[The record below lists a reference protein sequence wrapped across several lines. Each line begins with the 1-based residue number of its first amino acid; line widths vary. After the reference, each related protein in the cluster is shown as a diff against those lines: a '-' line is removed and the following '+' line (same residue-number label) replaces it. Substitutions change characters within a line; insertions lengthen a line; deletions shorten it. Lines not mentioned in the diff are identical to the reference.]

1 MISESV
7 QTDIGMK
14 FVDLVL
20 HKYLDRSDLQPINF
34 TWWIYQRLGKG
45 NRWVIPSC
53 VLWCIRSV
61 YEERDGVYVKYQEGD
76 RD

>member
-1 MISESV
+1 MISGSV
-7 QTDIGMK
+7 QTDIGK
-14 FVDLVL
+14 KLINLVL
-20 HKYLDRSDLQPINF
+20 HKYLDRSL
-34 TWWIYQRLGKG
+34 QRLRKG
-45 NRWVIPSC
+45 NRRVILSC